1 MDKKEL
7 KIEHNVHFYISTYLN
22 RPTHIIFQTSLWS
35 SLYFLQRERMNS
47 VDGSPC
53 LGIAS
58 WAHRTNL
65 SSPHFLSNEMKIKYD
80 RGSKTN
86 SWLYINT
93 DPNQFPHIRGWKWK
107 YSDKWFIIKRIII
120 GKGASQIG
128 CELSLTASIRSWK
141 MAVWD
146 LSLVES
152 NQISCQLSSLCPLNK
167 TQENVNL
174 WF

>member
-1 MDKKEL
+1 ME
-7 KIEHNVHFYISTYLN
+7 
-22 RPTHIIFQTSLWS
+22 
-35 SLYFLQRERMNS
+35 S

-65 SSPHFLSNEMKIKYD
+65 SSPHFLSNEMKIKDD

-93 DPNQFPHIRGWKWK
+93 EPNRFPHILGRKWK
-107 YSDKWFIIKRIII
+107 LSDKRFIIKRIII
-120 GKGASQIG
+120 RKGASQIG
-128 CELSLTASIRSWK
+128 CEVSLTASIRSWK

-146 LSLVES
+146 LPLVES
-152 NQISCQLSSLCPLNK
+152 NHIFVTITLWRQDIDTFTQNQILFFLNIDTCQLSSSCPLNK

>member
-1 MDKKEL
+1 ME
-7 KIEHNVHFYISTYLN
+7 
-22 RPTHIIFQTSLWS
+22 
-35 SLYFLQRERMNS
+35 S

-53 LGIAS
+53 LRISS

-65 SSPHFLSNEMKIKYD
+65 SSPHFLSNEMKIKDD

-93 DPNQFPHIRGWKWK
+93 EPNQFPHILGQKWK
-107 YSDKWFIIKRIII
+107 HSDKRFIIKRIII
-120 GKGASQIG
+120 RKRASQIG

-146 LSLVES
+146 LPLVES
-152 NQISCQLSSLCPLNK
+152 NHIFVKRTLYYALLIKHKKTLIYGSRDGFPNLCSEVVYYWILDGFFFSKGGCIKCLRKNR
-167 TQENVNL
+167 L
-174 WF
+174 